1 MEITK
6 MKRIYKLTCKY
17 NYVEF
22 EIDDNDYDLYLE
34 EMMNENAMRFETGY
48 PELQV
53 LSKLEWVAERVNEE
67 YFILSQIN
75 IPERVEAEP
84 KRRVVETKP
93 EFKPASEDQIKY
105 GRKLGIQG
113 IEKMSFT
120 EAWAMINEY
129 KNKNS

>member
-1 MEITK
+1 

>member
-6 MKRIYKLTCKY
+6 MKRTYKLTSKY

-22 EIDDNDYDLYLE
+22 EIDDADYDIYVE

-48 PELQV
+48 SELKV
-53 LSKLEWVAERVNEE
+53 LSKLEWIAERVNEE
-67 YFILSQIN
+67 YYILSQIN

-84 KRRVVETKP
+84 KRRIVETKP
-93 EFKPASEDQIKY
+93 EFKPASEEQIKY
-105 GRKLGIQG
+105 GKKLGIPG

-129 KNKNS
+129 KKKNS

>member
-1 MEITK
+1 

-53 LSKLEWVAERVNEE
+53 LSKLEWISERVNEE

-84 KRRVVETKP
+84 KRRVVEAKP

>member
-1 MEITK
+1 MENTK
-6 MKRIYKLTCKY
+6 MKRTYKLTNKY

-22 EIDDNDYDLYLE
+22 TIDDVDYDVYLE

-48 PELQV
+48 PELKV
-53 LSKLEWVAERVNEE
+53 LSKIEWIAERINEE

-75 IPERVEAEP
+75 IPERVETEP
-84 KRRVVETKP
+84 KRKVVESKD

-105 GRKLGIQG
+105 GKKLGIPG

-129 KNKNS
+129 KKKNS

>member
-53 LSKLEWVAERVNEE
+53 LSKLEWISERVNEE

>member
-1 MEITK
+1 MT
-6 MKRIYKLTCKY
+6 RTYKLTSKY

-22 EIDDNDYDLYLE
+22 TIDDADYDIYLE

-48 PELQV
+48 PEIQV
-53 LSKLEWVAERVNEE
+53 LSKLEWLNERINEE
-67 YFILSQIN
+67 YYILSQIN
-75 IPERVEAEP
+75 IPERVETEP
-84 KRRVVETKP
+84 KRRVVETKT
-93 EFKPASEDQIKY
+93 EFKPASEDQIRY
-105 GRKLGIQG
+105 GKKLGIPG

>member
-1 MEITK
+1 MEITI

-53 LSKLEWVAERVNEE
+53 LSKLEWISERVNEE

-93 EFKPASEDQIKY
+93 EFKPASEDQIRY
-105 GRKLGIQG
+105 GKKLGIQG

>member
-1 MEITK
+1 MT
-6 MKRIYKLTCKY
+6 RIYKLTSKY

-22 EIDDNDYDLYLE
+22 AIDDNDYDIYLE
-34 EMMNENAMRFETGY
+34 EMMNENAMRFESGY

-53 LSKLEWVAERVNEE
+53 LSKIEWITERINEE

-75 IPERVEAEP
+75 IPERIEAEP
-84 KRRVVETKP
+84 KRRVVETKV

-105 GRKLGIQG
+105 GKKLGIPG

-120 EAWAMINEY
+120 EAWSMINEY
-129 KNKNS
+129 KRKNS

>member
-1 MEITK
+1 MEITI

-53 LSKLEWVAERVNEE
+53 LSKLEWVSERVNEE

-75 IPERVEAEP
+75 IPERVGAEP

-93 EFKPASEDQIKY
+93 EFKPASEDQIRY
-105 GRKLGIQG
+105 GKKLGIQG